1 MPKIKIDRDLY
12 QRAKTSAAQA
22 GYSSLEEFVT
32 TLLERELKLGAA
44 AGEDEDVIK
53 RMKGLGYIS

>member
-1 MPKIKIDRDLY
+1 MPKIKIDKELY
-12 QRAKTSAAQA
+12 QRAKISATQA
-22 GYSSLEEFVT
+22 GYSSLEELVT

-44 AGEDEDVIK
+44 GGDDQDVIE